1 MELARLRA
9 LAGLNESSDERKTT
23 PNLTVKAAGKD
34 PMSVKHAAGAD
45 PRDAAPANLTVKPAG
60 KDPMSVKHAAGAD
73 PRSAAPKNLTVRKGG
88 DKSMKEAEAA
98 EHDALV
104 EAIVATLNSIEK
116 VEGLK
121 AIAASI
127 VKAVA

>member
-9 LAGLNESSDERKTT
+9 LAGLNESSDERK
-23 PNLTVKAAGKD
+23 
-34 PMSVKHAAGAD
+34 
-45 PRDAAPANLTVKPAG
+45 APTNLTVKPAG

-73 PRSAAPKNLTVRKGG
+73 PRNAAPSNLTVKPAGKDPMGVKHAAGADPRGAAPKNLTVRKGG

-104 EAIVATLNSIEK
+104 EAIVATLDATTTIA
-116 VEGLK
+116 GLK
-121 AIAASI
+121 VIAASI
-127 VKAVA
+127 VKAAA

>member
-23 PNLTVKAAGKD
+23 PNLTVKPAGKD

-45 PRDAAPANLTVKPAG
+45 PRD
-60 KDPMSVKHAAGAD
+60 
-73 PRSAAPKNLTVRKGG
+73 AAPKNLTVRKGG

-104 EAIVATLNSIEK
+104 EAIIATLNSIEK

-127 VKAVA
+127 VKAAA

>member
-1 MELARLRA
+1 MELDRLRT
-9 LAGLNESSDERKTT
+9 LAGLNESSDERKA
-23 PNLTVKAAGKD
+23 PANLTVKPAGKD
-34 PMSVKHAAGAD
+34 PMSVKHNAGAD
-45 PRDAAPANLTVKPAG
+45 TRKAAPANLTVKPAG

-73 PRSAAPKNLTVRKGG
+73 PRSVAPKNLTVRKGG

-104 EAIVATLNSIEK
+104 EAIVATINSVDK
-116 VEGLK
+116 LSSLK

-127 VKAVA
+127 VKASA